1 MPRRSMSLER
11 RGCRSIALP
20 EVPSGRSGLMCLGVT
35 KVPEFEL
42 SSEKRDDAA
51 VIRLIGDLDIVTSR
65 QLDETLAASRR
76 TLDRVVLDLSAVDF
90 MDTSSLA
97 VIVSHWKGLVASGG
111 MLALAGAR
119 FQYTRTLWITGLA
132 DRIPMYDTVDL
143 AIAGQRAAAGDG
155 AG

>member
-1 MPRRSMSLER
+1 
-11 RGCRSIALP
+11 
-20 EVPSGRSGLMCLGVT
+20 
-35 KVPEFEL
+35 VPEFEL
-42 SSEKRDDAA
+42 SSEQRDDTA

-65 QLDETLAASRR
+65 QLDETLTASRR

-97 VIVSHWKGLVASGG
+97 VIVSHWKGLAASGG
-111 MLALAGAR
+111 LLALAGAR

-143 AIAGQRAAAGDG
+143 AIAGQRAVAADG

>member
-1 MPRRSMSLER
+1 VPEYCAARSSVSPQWPDAF
-11 RGCRSIALP
+11 G
-20 EVPSGRSGLMCLGVT
+20 GYQ
-35 KVPEFEL
+35 VPEFEL
-42 SSEKRDDAA
+42 SSEQRDDAA

-132 DRIPMYDTVDL
+132 DRIPMYDSVDL
-143 AIAGQRAAAGDG
+143 AIAGQRAAAADG

>member
-1 MPRRSMSLER
+1 VL
-11 RGCRSIALP
+11 
-20 EVPSGRSGLMCLGVT
+20 
-35 KVPEFEL
+35 EFEL
-42 SSEKRDDAA
+42 SSEQRDDTA

-65 QLDETLAASRR
+65 QLDETLTASRR

-97 VIVSHWKGLVASGG
+97 VIVSHWKGLAASGG
-111 MLALAGAR
+111 LLALAGAR

-143 AIAGQRAAAGDG
+143 AIAGQRAVAADG

>member
-1 MPRRSMSLER
+1 MPD
-11 RGCRSIALP
+11 
-20 EVPSGRSGLMCLGVT
+20 
-35 KVPEFEL
+35 FEL
-42 SSEKRDDAA
+42 SSEQRDDTAI
-51 VIRLIGDLDIVTSR
+51 VRLVGDLDIVTSR

-97 VIVSHWKGLVASGG
+97 VIVSHWKGLTGSGG
-111 MLALAGAR
+111 LLALVGAR

-143 AIAGQRAAAGDG
+143 AIDAQRATAAGGHD
-155 AG
+155 

>member
-1 MPRRSMSLER
+1 VPEYCAARSPVWPQR
-11 RGCRSIALP
+11 PDVFG
-20 EVPSGRSGLMCLGVT
+20 GYQ
-35 KVPEFEL
+35 VPEFEL
-42 SSEKRDDAA
+42 SSEQRDDAA

-97 VIVSHWKGLVASGG
+97 VIVSHWKGLAASGG

-143 AIAGQRAAAGDG
+143 AIAGQRAAAADR

>member
-1 MPRRSMSLER
+1 
-11 RGCRSIALP
+11 
-20 EVPSGRSGLMCLGVT
+20 
-35 KVPEFEL
+35 VPEFEL
-42 SSEKRDDAA
+42 SSEQRDDTA
-51 VIRLIGDLDIVTSR
+51 VIILIGDLDIVTSR
-65 QLDETLAASRR
+65 QLDETLTASRR

-97 VIVSHWKGLVASGG
+97 VIVSHWKGLAASGG
-111 MLALAGAR
+111 LLALAGAR

-143 AIAGQRAAAGDG
+143 AIAGQRAVAADG